1 MSHHRSLCALSMSH
15 GRVWFVIGLALLS
28 GMLASRAAA
37 LPLDSTISA
46 GATHSVSVH
55 SDGTLWAAGNNDAGQ
70 LGDGT
75 TTHRATPVQIGSA
88 NNWAAVAAGE
98 RHTVALQTN
107 GTLWAWGD
115 NTFAQIGDG
124 TTSARQSPV
133 RVGIATDWVA
143 VAAGGFHTLALK
155 SDRTLWAWGSN
166 VRGQLGNGT
175 TLNQMM
181 PVQVFTNVKAL
192 AAGYQHTVVVAADG
206 GLWAWGLN
214 GYGQVGNGWI
224 QDQWN
229 PVRIGTDSSWA
240 GVAAGQF
247 HTLAWRSD
255 GSLWT
260 WGHNASGQL
269 GIASLYNQWSPV
281 QVTAVADVI
290 AAVGGKAHSAALRRN
305 GTLWAWG
312 LNSDGQVGDGSLTD
326 RPAPIQIGTA
336 THWTTL
342 AAGHQWTA
350 ALTDSGRL
358 WVWGQNTF
366 GQLGTGLTSN
376 QRSPTRIGTENN
388 WAHTRSGASHNLAV
402 KTNGTLWAW
411 GSNPFGQ
418 LGDGSTVLRSTPKQ
432 IGSATDWS
440 EVAAGL
446 GHSVGVRRNGTLW
459 TWGLN
464 SSGQLGDGTAIART
478 QPQQVGSATNW
489 LRVAAGDLFTLA
501 IKSDGTLWAWGQNS
515 SGQLGDGTTSTQW
528 VPKQIGAATNWARVV
543 AGKSHALAL
552 KTDGSLWSWGYNGY
566 GQLGDGTNVGHV
578 SPAQVGTASWLRIA
592 AGNNHSL
599 AIKND
604 GTLWAWGDNARGQLG
619 DLSFFTK
626 WAPVPVA
633 GASTWSDIAAGANHT
648 VARKAD
654 GAMWA
659 WGSNNDGQ
667 VGDGSATN
675 RPAPVA
681 IGAGTTWRTMTGGA
695 KHSAAVAADGR
706 LFSWGSNASGQLGLG
721 DSWRPAPALN
731 APVVTVFPPRT
742 VIVGATY
749 SYTFAAVDLDGGRV
763 TFAERAL
770 PSWLSFNPTSGVLS
784 GSPRAGDV
792 GVHNVVLTA
801 SDGVLTTVYRFS
813 VDVSGGAALNE
824 TLNLNF
830 EEGSSALSIDGAAA
844 TPRAEFVDASW
855 TVGFDG
861 GALMVNGPG
870 YARVP
875 DQAELNFG
883 EALTL
888 EAWVKPTASGQDA
901 YVISKAG
908 DLANQ
913 FPYGLG
919 LRAGALHAT
928 LNNQAYVSDY
938 VVPRDVWSHVAM
950 AWDGAVLRL
959 YANGETVLS
968 AAVSSTLLPST
979 QPLLVGARDVPGGAV
994 REGFVGA
1001 VDRVG
1006 LWRVS
1011 RTASELCV
1019 AAGREWNGAECTGTT
1034 FGNSAPVAAKNSF
1047 TLTAGGVLIGNLVAT
1062 DDNAGPLTYLLV
1074 NPPTHGTVQILNSGT
1089 GAFRYTPATVGA
1101 DQFTFRV
1108 VDHFGA
1114 SANATV
1120 TLTVNEGD
1128 AVDSDN
1134 DGMSDVIESALG
1146 LNMNAAADATLD
1158 ADQDGV
1164 SNYNEVVSGRDPTIA
1179 FETDAQHVLGI
1190 SFHEG
1195 AGNVAHDATVAANN
1209 GTLVGGATWTAGPRG
1224 NALSVAATSGVSV
1237 PDDASLDITGALAI
1251 ELWIKP
1257 ATSGQT
1263 GYVLAKNTAGS
1274 AAAFNY
1280 GLGLVNGRLRGVLSG
1295 TYYPSAF
1302 VVPVNAWTH
1311 VALTWDGTKVRLY
1324 ANGVELVAAN
1334 RTAAL
1339 SSNAQALILGA
1350 RSTAGKSLA
1359 QGFDGELDQVNI
1371 WRGALS
1377 AAEICSASA
1386 GTYAADVCTH

>member
-1 MSHHRSLCALSMSH
+1 MSHHRSLCALSMAH
-15 GRVWFVIGLALLS
+15 GRAWFGIGVALLS
-28 GMLASRAAA
+28 GLLASRAAA
-37 LPLDSTISA
+37 LPLDTTISA

-115 NTFAQIGDG
+115 NTFAQLGDG

-133 RVGIATDWVA
+133 RIGIATDWIA

-175 TLNQMM
+175 TLNQMT

-192 AAGYQHTVVVAADG
+192 AAGYQHTVVATADG
-206 GLWAWGLN
+206 GLWAWGWN

-224 QDQWN
+224 QDQWS
-229 PVRIGTDSSWA
+229 PVHIGTDSSWV
-240 GVAAGQF
+240 GVAAGQY
-247 HTLAWRSD
+247 HTLAWKTD

-260 WGHNASGQL
+260 WGQNASGQL

-281 QVTAVADVI
+281 QVTGIADVV
-290 AAVGGKAHSAALRRN
+290 AAVGGKFHSAALRRN

-312 LNSDGQVGDGSLTD
+312 LNADGQVGDGSLTD
-326 RPAPIQIGTA
+326 RSAPIQIGTA
-336 THWTTL
+336 TNWTTL

-376 QRSPTRIGTENN
+376 QRSPTRIGAENN

-411 GSNPFGQ
+411 GSNQFGQ
-418 LGDGSTVLRSTPKQ
+418 LGDGSTVLRSTPTQ

-489 LRVAAGDLFTLA
+489 LRVAAGELFTLA

-515 SGQLGDGTTSTQW
+515 SGQLGDGATSTQW
-528 VPKQIGAATNWARVV
+528 VPKQIGTATNWARVV

-566 GQLGDGTNVGHV
+566 GQLGDGTNAGHV
-578 SPAQVGTASWLRIA
+578 SPVRVGTASWTRIA

-599 AIKND
+599 AIKSD
-604 GTLWAWGDNARGQLG
+604 GTLWAWGDNYRGQLG

-626 WAPVPVA
+626 WLPVLVA
-633 GASTWSDIAAGANHT
+633 GTGTWSDIAAGANHT
-648 VARKAD
+648 LARKAD
-654 GAMWA
+654 GTMWA

-675 RPAPVA
+675 RPGPVA
-681 IGAGTTWRTMTGGA
+681 IGAGAAWSTVAGGA
-695 KHSAAVAADGR
+695 IHSAAVTADGR
-706 LFSWGSNASGQLGLG
+706 LFAWGSNASGQLGLG
-721 DSWRPAPALN
+721 DSWRPTPALN
-731 APVVTVFPPRT
+731 APVVTAFPART
-742 VIVGATY
+742 AVVGTAY
-749 SYTFAAVDLDGGRV
+749 SYTFTAIDLDGGPI
-763 TFAERAL
+763 TFAQQAA
-770 PSWLSFNPTSGVLS
+770 PTWLSFNTTTGVLS
-784 GSPRAGDV
+784 GTPRAGDV
-792 GVHNVVLTA
+792 GVHNVALTA

-813 VDVSGGAALNE
+813 VDVSGGVSSDE
-824 TLNLNF
+824 TLNLTF
-830 EEGSSALSIDGAAA
+830 DEGSGTQASDSSAGNLQAQLVKAGW
-844 TPRAEFVDASW
+844 ASS
-855 TVGFDG
+855 FDG
-861 GALMVNGPG
+861 SALMVNGPG
-870 YARVP
+870 YASVP
-875 DQAELNFG
+875 DQAALDFVA
-883 EALTL
+883 ALTL
-888 EAWVKPTASGQDA
+888 EAWVKPTANNQNA
-901 YVISKAG
+901 YIIAKTG
-908 DLANQ
+908 DVASQ

-928 LNNQAYVSDY
+928 LNNQAYVSSF
-938 VVPRDVWSHVAM
+938 VVPRDVWTHVAM
-950 AWDGAVLRL
+950 VWDGAVVRL
-959 YANGETVLS
+959 YANGEQVHS
-968 AAVSSTLLPST
+968 AAASSTLLASA
-979 QPLLVGARDVPGGAV
+979 QPLLVGARGAAGGGIT
-994 REGFVGA
+994 EGFVGA
-1001 VDRVG
+1001 IDRVE
-1006 LWRVS
+1006 LWRVP
-1011 RTASELCV
+1011 RGASALCV
-1019 AAGREWNGAECTGTT
+1019 AAGRAWNGAACTGAVY
-1034 FGNSAPVAAKNSF
+1034 GNNAPVAKNASF
-1047 TLTAGGVLIGNLVAT
+1047 TFAVGSVLVGNLSAT
-1062 DDNAGPLTYLLV
+1062 DDHPGTLSYLLV
-1074 NPPTHGTVQILNSGT
+1074 NTPTKGTVQVLNSGT
-1089 GAFRYTPATVGA
+1089 GAFRYTPAVVGT

-1120 TLTVNEGD
+1120 TLTINTGGNTD
-1128 AVDSDN
+1128 TDN

-1146 LNMNAAADATLD
+1146 LNMYVAADAALD
-1158 ADQDGV
+1158 SDQDSA

-1190 SFHEG
+1190 SFREG
-1195 AGNVAHDATVAANN
+1195 EGNVAHDATVAANN
-1209 GTLVGGATWTAGPRG
+1209 GTLVGGAKWTAGPRG
-1224 NALSVAATSGVSV
+1224 NALRVAATSGVSV
-1237 PDDASLDITGALAI
+1237 PDDATLDITGALAI

-1257 ATSGQT
+1257 TTSGQT
-1263 GYVLAKNTAGS
+1263 SYVLAKNTASG

-1295 TYYPSAF
+1295 NNYTSAF

-1311 VALTWDGTKVRLY
+1311 VALTWDGAKVRLY
-1324 ANGVELVAAN
+1324 ANGVQVASGN

-1339 SSNAQALILGA
+1339 SVNGHALILGA
-1350 RSTAGKSLA
+1350 RAASGNALA
-1359 QGFDGELDQVNI
+1359 QGFTGEIDQVNV

-1386 GTYAADVCTH
+1386 GTYAAGVCTH